1 VKVIESDPKLKDPV
15 LTVPLCHMHI
25 LMNPPAFKAIENHIG
40 VAPIK
45 QAQLVTQPGSWRRI
59 QE

>member
-1 VKVIESDPKLKDPV
+1 
-15 LTVPLCHMHI
+15 
-25 LMNPPAFKAIENHIG
+25 MNTPAFKAIENHLG

-45 QAQLVTQPGSWRRI
+45 QAPVVMQPGSWRRI